1 VVSPSRSDAPIGIL
15 LFNLGGPGSLADV
28 EPFLVNLFSDRDI
41 IELPLGA
48 LLQPIVARIIAR
60 SRGPSVRENY
70 RRIGGG
76 SPQLRLT
83 EEQGRALEARLNRN
97 GLHARTF
104 IAMRY
109 WQPTT
114 EDALEAMAGAGISR
128 IVTLTMYPQYS
139 QATTGSSEK
148 ELQRVLQQPKWRGRF
163 TVTGIRSYADDP
175 LYLDALTDTVRRALD
190 GFAADVRD
198 RVVLLF
204 SAHGLPQKFIDRG
217 DPYIEDTEQTRRGI
231 LERLR
236 VPNRH
241 VLGFQSRTGPVKW
254 IGPGT
259 EEKLHE
265 LGHEG
270 VREVLL
276 IPLSFVSD
284 HIETLYEV
292 DMLFADEARAAGI
305 IDYRRPEALNT
316 HPLFIESLARQVER
330 HLEASGER
338 LAPVASAPAV
348 NGTR

>member
-1 VVSPSRSDAPIGIL
+1 VASPSPAGAPIGVL
-15 LFNLGGPGSLADV
+15 LFNLGGPSTLADV
-28 EPFLVNLFSDRDI
+28 EPFLINLFSDRDI
-41 IELPLGA
+41 IELPLGV

-83 EEQGRALEARLNRN
+83 EEQGRALEARLNRG

-114 EDALEAMAGAGISR
+114 AQALESMAGAGISR
-128 IVTLTMYPQYS
+128 VVTVTMYPHYS

-148 ELQRVLQQPKWRGRF
+148 ELQRALREPRWRGRF

-175 LYLDALTDTVRRALD
+175 LYLDAMTDTVRRALD
-190 GFAADVRD
+190 GFAPGVRD

-204 SAHGLPQKFIDRG
+204 SAHGLPQKFVDRG
-217 DPYIEDTEQTRRGI
+217 DPYIEDTEKTRRGI

-265 LGHEG
+265 LGKEG

-276 IPLSFVSD
+276 VPLSFVSD

-292 DMLFADEARAAGI
+292 DMLFADDARSAGI
-305 IDYRRPEALNT
+305 TDYRRPEALNT

-330 HLEASGER
+330 HLEATGER
-338 LAPVASAPAV
+338 LTPVRAASVAD
-348 NGTR
+348 GTR